1 MNYPASRMV
10 LWTDKKKSLQWHKSS
25 SQSIHICVSGLI
37 SRQHTPPSLYFEL
50 SVLLSSSDLFSK
62 TFKPLHVLVFLLGS
76 FSFSWI
82 FTYTHP
88 VFVKKKNCDVKR
100 ALTLTVWDRMGMGI
114 GWANLG
120 MGWYLDTTMR
130 FIYLHSYNL

>member
-1 MNYPASRMV
+1 MNYPTSRMF

-25 SQSIHICVSGLI
+25 SQSIRICISGLI
-37 SRQHTPPSLYFEL
+37 SCQHNLPSSYFEL
-50 SVLLSSSDLFSK
+50 SMLLSSSDLFSK
-62 TFKPLHVLVFLLGS
+62 TFKPLHILIFLLGNS
-76 FSFSWI
+76 SFSWI

-100 ALTLTVWDRMGMGI
+100 AVTLTVWDRMGMGM
-114 GWANLG
+114 GWAKLG
-120 MGWYLDTTMR
+120 LGRYLDTTMR